1 MAKKFLSDEEVELEI
16 ERLKQSE
23 AVKLARKYQRLQYK
37 RRQALYQLR
46 DYEKKGKKLQEAG
59 ITMEMLDSEDCEISE
74 DIFSSK

>member
-1 MAKKFLSDEEVELEI
+1 MSKKFLSDEEVELEI

-23 AVKLARKYQRLQYK
+23 AVKLARKYQRIQYK

-59 ITMEMLDSEDCEISE
+59 ITMEMLESEDCEIGE